1 MTSFG
6 RWNPPQAPELA
17 GPYAE
22 NDRLDRGERWQI
34 PDGQGPEDVAV
45 GPSDDAF
52 VGIED
57 GRILRFPAGGGTPV
71 TIAETGGRPLGIEVD
86 RDGTLVVCDAYRGL
100 LRVDPSDGEVAVLL
114 DSFAGR
120 PLLLCDNATI
130 ATDGTIYLSDST
142 QRHQLDRY
150 RESFIEHDPTG
161 RVLAY
166 DPATGRARVVLEDL
180 YFANGVALSQ
190 AEDFLVVAE
199 TARYQLTR
207 LWLDGDRAGR
217 REMLVDNLPGM
228 PDNVT
233 ATDRG
238 TFWIAIP
245 SRRNPVLDR
254 VLPHPGLRKVVKRI
268 PQRLQPQPDS
278 RGMVIEV
285 DEEGQVVDCMQSPG
299 GDVHFVTGVREH
311 DGWLYVGSL
320 EMGAIVRVPLDS

>member
-6 RWNPPQAPELA
+6 RWNPPEAPELA

-22 NDRLDRGERWQI
+22 NDRLDRGERWEI
-34 PDGQGPEDVAV
+34 PDGHGPEDVAL
-45 GPSDDAF
+45 GASDDVF

-71 TIAETGGRPLGIEVD
+71 AIADTGGRPLGIEVD
-86 RDGTLVVCDAYRGL
+86 RDGTLIVCDAYRGL

-114 DSFAGR
+114 DSFGGR
-120 PLLLCDNATI
+120 PLLLCDNATV
-130 ATDGTIYLSDST
+130 AADGTVYLSDST

-150 RESFIEHDPTG
+150 RESFVEHDPTG

-190 AEDFLVVAE
+190 DEDFLVVAE

-207 LWLDGDRAGR
+207 LWLEGERAGR
-217 REMLVDNLPGM
+217 REVLVHNLPGM

-233 ATDRG
+233 VTDRA

-245 SRRNPVLDR
+245 SRRNPALDR
-254 VLPHPGLRKVVKRI
+254 ILPHPGLRKVVQRI

-285 DEEGQVVDCMQSPG
+285 DQDGQVVDCLQSPEG
-299 GDVHFVTGVREH
+299 EVHFVTGVREH
-311 DGWLYVGSL
+311 DGWLYIGSL
-320 EMGAIVRVPLDS
+320 EMEAIVRVPLER